1 MSENSAK
8 GILVVEDDA
17 EIRLLLSEVFR
28 VEQFDVYQASD
39 GEEALQV
46 FATNQDK
53 IVLIITDLGLP
64 KLGGV
69 ELISMVR
76 AASPG
81 IKIIGSSGYGKAN
94 IRDEVLRAGGDEF
107 IPKPYVTTELIKTVR
122 RMLSPSC

>member
-1 MSENSAK
+1 MPENCAK